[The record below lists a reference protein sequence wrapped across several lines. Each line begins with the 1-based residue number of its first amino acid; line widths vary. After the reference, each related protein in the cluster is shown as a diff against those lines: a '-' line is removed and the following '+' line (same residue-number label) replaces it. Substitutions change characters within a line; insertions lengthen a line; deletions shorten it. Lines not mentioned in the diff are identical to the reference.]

1 MKSSHWKSSKYDIKK
16 QQASVLADIMNTAV
30 KDKIASSSF
39 EAKQTENSTELRE
52 DNALRLR
59 KKQQMRHSSTE
70 ESWAKVVVLNLEIQL
85 P

>member
-52 DNALRLR
+52 IKEKTTNAPFINRR
-59 KKQQMRHSSTE
+59 K
-70 ESWAKVVVLNLEIQL
+70 LG
-85 P
+85 